1 MIDINAKVFDLM
13 CVTHEVEMV
22 LLNLQHEQK
31 WATATAGGMSLAG
44 VGAAGAG
51 VYFGCALWACVTPG
65 AIAVVAGV
73 LAFKNYGN
81 VDKHRK
87 ERRRMNGRE

>member
-1 MIDINAKVFDLM
+1 MIDINTKAFDLM

-22 LLNLQHEQK
+22 LLNLQNEQK
-31 WATATAGGMSLAG
+31 WATATAGGMSLVG
-44 VGAAGAG
+44 LGAAGAG
-51 VYFGCALWACVTPG
+51 VFCGCTLWACVTPG

-73 LAFKNYGN
+73 LAFKHYGN
-81 VDKHRK
+81 VAKHRK